1 MENNNQLNPDK
12 WVDLYADQLYVYTY
26 TRVQDRGIAE
36 DLVQESFLS
45 AWKAKD
51 SFRGEASEKNWLY
64 QICKNKIIDH
74 YRSKQKNIADLQD
87 PTENDYFDQVDH
99 WTEQTK
105 PSIWNLDY
113 EQPIVQKEFYQALDH
128 CKRKLKELQQQ
139 VFVLK
144 YQEELDTNKI
154 CEVLD
159 ISQANYW
166 VLIHRAK
173 LQLRSCLEKNW
184 INI

>member
-1 MENNNQLNPDK
+1 MENINHLNPDK
-12 WVDLYADQLYVYTY
+12 WVDLYGDQLYVYTY
-26 TRVQDRGIAE
+26 ARVQDKGIAE

-45 AWKAKD
+45 AWKAKN
-51 SFRGEASEKNWLY
+51 SYRGEASEKNWLY

-74 YRSKQKNIADLQD
+74 YRSMKKNKSDLLD
-87 PTENDYFDQVDH
+87 PTENDYFDNADH
-99 WTEQTK
+99 WTAQTK
-105 PSIWNLDY
+105 PSVWNVDY
-113 EQPIVQKEFYQALDH
+113 EQPIVHKEFYKVLEL
-128 CKRKLKELQQQ
+128 CKQKLKELQLQ

-144 YQEELDTNKI
+144 YQEELDTVKI

-173 LQLRSCLEKNW
+173 LQLRACLEKNW